1 MLDQL
6 LSSPAIALLL
16 LGFLFIEAVILW
28 LVWKFKAVGLPP
40 MQIIAFLGA
49 GACFAIALGLVMAGY
64 SPQWLG
70 LALIAAFCFH
80 ALDIYLRWLP

>member
-1 MLDQL
+1 MFDQL
-6 LSSPAIALLL
+6 LSSPLIALLL
-16 LGFLFIEAVILW
+16 LGFLSVEAIVLW
-28 LVWKFKAVGLPP
+28 LIWKFKLVGLPP

-80 ALDIYLRWLP
+80 ALDIYLRWSP

>member
-1 MLDQL
+1 MFDQL
-6 LSSPAIALLL
+6 LSSPLIALLL
-16 LGFLFIEAVILW
+16 LGFLSVEAIVLW
-28 LVWKFKAVGLPP
+28 LIWKFKLVGLPP

-49 GACFAIALGLVMAGY
+49 GASFAIALGLVMAGY

-80 ALDIYLRWLP
+80 ALDIYLRWSP